1 MKPIK
6 IIRFEIHNAK
16 HAN

>member
-6 IIRFEIHNAK
+6 I
-16 HAN
+16 

>member
-6 IIRFEIHNAK
+6 SLQ
-16 HAN
+16 

>member
-6 IIRFEIHNAK
+6 SSIGSHRIIMSW
-16 HAN
+16 

>member
-6 IIRFEIHNAK
+6 
-16 HAN
+16 